1 MRGNSYLACLLH
13 MTPSCVQVRFLLP
26 FILPIVTWADVA
38 TVGFEGPPVQPAN
51 THFATAQYD
60 EAGYH
65 FQPFGDLATV
75 PPYRMGRVGPDT
87 TNRPNNGT
95 THLVLLVGDSCKI
108 TRADGAHFDAL
119 QIDLAEYSTVF
130 ASPQTTVFTGRKAG
144 GGTVTV
150 SFTTDGVID
159 GTGSQVDFQTFTFP
173 DTFRDLVSLETDDI
187 LAYDNLVL
195 NRIVAPVPSSPTLP
209 VQAPVTITGMLS
221 TERSPI
227 TTGTIITAKPLV
239 RRFGN
244 SELLAF
250 LTDHDVITSAEGWR
264 LVCSYEAILTN
275 YTPGALHLEVVHTD
289 GRRINIDDYFS
300 IEALAQSAEIS
311 LKTSAKD
318 PAGQGKI
325 TESRFCKLSL
335 SGVADTTVT
344 FHGRLDLSLTVRRAG
359 EGIAG
364 VGLPVKA
371 VFSGH
376 ADAFTVAELT
386 LRLGAFSPVAP

>member
-1 MRGNSYLACLLH
+1 MISG
-13 MTPSCVQVRFLLP
+13 CVQVRFLLP
-26 FILPIVTWADVA
+26 LILPLIACADVA

-51 THFATAQYD
+51 THYATAQYD

-65 FQPFGDLATV
+65 FQPFGDLAVV
-75 PPYRMGRVGPDT
+75 PPYRMGRVGPNT
-87 TNRPNNGT
+87 ANRPNNGT
-95 THLVLLVGDSCKI
+95 THLVLLSGDSCKI
-108 TRADGAHFDAL
+108 TSADGAHFDAL
-119 QIDLAEYSTVF
+119 QIDLAEYSIVF
-130 ASPQTTVFTGRKAG
+130 ASPQTTMFTGRKAG

-159 GTGSQVDFQTFTFP
+159 GTGSQADFQTFTFP
-173 DTFRDLVSLETDDI
+173 DTFRDLVSLETDDF

-195 NRIVAPVPSSPTLP
+195 NRIVAPVPPTPPAPTLT

-221 TERSPI
+221 TERSPVAAG
-227 TTGTIITAKPLV
+227 TTIASTPLV

-244 SELLAF
+244 GQLLAF
-250 LTDHDVITSAEGWR
+250 LADHDVIASVEGWR
-264 LVCSYEAILTN
+264 LVCSYEAILTD

-300 IEALAQSAEIS
+300 IEPLAQSSQVS
-311 LKTSAKD
+311 LKTSARD

-344 FHGRLDLSLTVRRAG
+344 LYGRLDLNLTVRRAG
-359 EGIAG
+359 EVITG
-364 VGLPVKA
+364 VGLPAKA
-371 VFSGH
+371 VFSGY
-376 ADAFTVAELT
+376 AGSFTVAEIT
-386 LRLGAFSPVAP
+386 LRLGAFAPVVP